1 MMACMSS
8 GRLLVIPWW
17 LGVRRS
23 GTLCP
28 RCTLSSPATRQ
39 KLWPA
44 WFPGFCSEHQCSPSS
59 GGIANQSERE
69 REGEGGRRRY
79 GNNRNNRNT
88 QKHPRIANSVNR
100 SHQPPAD
107 QAWLL
112 WALATWRPWP
122 VRMPR
127 GASCHG
133 LGHPRQVLSLS
144 EVLVVIGY
152 RWL

>member
-1 MMACMSS
+1 MMAWMSS

-44 WFPGFCSEHQCSPSS
+44 WFPGFCSEHQCSTSS

-79 GNNRNNRNT
+79 GNNRNT

-100 SHQPPAD
+100 SHQPPARRGYCGLWRHGARD
-107 QAWLL
+107 QSGCW
-112 WALATWRPWP
+112 
-122 VRMPR
+122 V
-127 GASCHG
+127 ASCHG

-144 EVLVVIGY
+144 EVLVVISY
-152 RWL
+152 RL